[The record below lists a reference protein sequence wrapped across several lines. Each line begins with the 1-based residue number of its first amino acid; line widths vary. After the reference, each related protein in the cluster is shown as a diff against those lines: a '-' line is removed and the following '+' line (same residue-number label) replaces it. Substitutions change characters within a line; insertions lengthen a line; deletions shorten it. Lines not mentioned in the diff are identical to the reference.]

1 MLVSR
6 SIFVRASFVDLFRYL
21 FPEVQTGDRQTDHFN
36 LISTTKTKFIFSHKI
51 FSLFSYYLTSYT
63 TYTSAS
69 RLKASLP
76 ATALAQEHKV
86 ALILASSVLEMTDV
100 LIIDLAT
107 NYQMRWSI
115 HRPAPPVLPAQRLV
129 PKCSQLTAV

>member
-1 MLVSR
+1 MALYIRDLLSILHTGFLVLD
-6 SIFVRASFVDLFRYL
+6 FYGVL
-21 FPEVQTGDRQTDHFN
+21 VQLSVFTHD
-36 LISTTKTKFIFSHKI
+36 
-51 FSLFSYYLTSYT
+51 SYRDLTSYT
-63 TYTSAS
+63 THTSAS
-69 RLKASLP
+69 RLKASLL
-76 ATALAQEHKV
+76 AIALAREHKV